1 MGYLLDANV
10 FMSAK
15 RLHYGLDFC
24 PAFWDWLVV
33 MHEAA
38 KLFSVEKVADE
49 IAAAE
54 DDLSVW
60 AATRQAGFFLAPTDR
75 TLPALGQVSQWVRQH
90 THPDGTRY
98 TPAAL
103 NQFAQSADF
112 YLIAQALETGHT
124 LVTHEV
130 PRNTPTKV
138 QIPNVCLGLR
148 VKCVTPFAMLRTERA
163 RFVLQ
168 PPSSAGSALLAGL

>member
-24 PAFWDWLVV
+24 PAFWDWLIV
-33 MHEAA
+33 MHQSA

-49 IAAAE
+49 IAAVE
-54 DDLSVW
+54 DELSEW
-60 AATRQAGFFLAPTDR
+60 TAALDDGFFLAPTER
-75 TLPALGQVSQWVRQH
+75 TLPALGQVNQWVRQH

-112 YLIAQALETGHT
+112 YLIAQAHEGGHT

-130 PRNTPTKV
+130 PRNTPSKV

-168 PPSSAGSALLAGL
+168 QPSSAGSAILAGL

>member
-1 MGYLLDANV
+1 MAHK
-10 FMSAK
+10 SAS
-15 RLHYGLDFC
+15 
-24 PAFWDWLVV
+24 
-33 MHEAA
+33 
-38 KLFSVEKVADE
+38 LFSIEKVADE

-54 DDLSVW
+54 DDLSKW
-60 AATRQAGFFLAPTDR
+60 ASAMEEGFFLKPTEQ
-75 TLPALGQVSQWVRQH
+75 TLAALGQVGQWVRQH

-112 YLIAQALETGHT
+112 YLIAQALEGGHT

-148 VKCVTPFAMLRTERA
+148 IKCVTPFAMLRTERA

-168 PPSSAGSALLAGL
+168 PPNSPGSAILAGY

>member
-10 FMSAK
+10 FMSAS

-24 PAFWDWLVV
+24 PAFWDWLTV
-33 MHEAA
+33 MHRSA
-38 KLFSVEKVADE
+38 KLFSVERVADE
-49 IAAAE
+49 IAAVE
-54 DDLSVW
+54 DELSKW
-60 AATRQAGFFLAPTDR
+60 AATLDDGFFIAPTEQ
-75 TLPALGQVSQWVRQH
+75 TLGALGQVNQWVRQH
-90 THPDGTRY
+90 THPDGARY

-112 YLIAQALETGHT
+112 YLIAQALEAGHT

-130 PRNTPTKV
+130 PKNTPTKV

-163 RFVLQ
+163 RFILQ
-168 PPSSAGSALLAGL
+168 QPSGPGSAILAGL

>member
-1 MGYLLDANV
+1 MAYLLDANV
-10 FMSAK
+10 FISAK

-24 PAFWDWLVV
+24 PAFWDWLIV
-33 MHEAA
+33 MHRSA

-49 IAAAE
+49 ISAFA
-54 DDLSVW
+54 DDLSTW
-60 AATRQAGFFLAPTDR
+60 AAALDSSFFLSPTEQ
-75 TLPALGQVSQWVRQH
+75 TLPALGQVTQWVREH
-90 THPDGTRY
+90 AHPDGARY

-112 YLIAQALETGHT
+112 YLIAQALEAGHV

-130 PRNTPTKV
+130 PKNTPTKV
-138 QIPNVCLGLR
+138 QIPNVCLGLH

-168 PPSSAGSALLAGL
+168 PPSSAGSAILAGL

>member
-10 FMSAK
+10 FMSAN

-24 PAFWDWLVV
+24 PAFWDWLIV
-33 MHEAA
+33 MHRSA
-38 KLFSVEKVADE
+38 KLFSVERVADE
-49 IAAAE
+49 IAAV
-54 DDLSVW
+54 DDELSKW
-60 AATRQAGFFLAPTDR
+60 AAALDDGFFIAPTEQ
-75 TLPALGQVSQWVRQH
+75 TLGALGRVNQWVRQH

-112 YLIAQALETGHT
+112 YLIAQALEAGHT

-138 QIPNVCLGLR
+138 LR
-148 VKCVTPFAMLRTERA
+148 IVPDKQNSCHKPFL
-163 RFVLQ
+163 FFH
-168 PPSSAGSALLAGL
+168 